1 MSAFGKQISKG
12 SKSRTARTR
21 VPDAR
26 TVKKD
31 LQRQQMR
38 EAAPP
43 KTPTSP
49 APAPAHAYPSYARSG
64 DEAPEV
70 EDARLTLLE
79 AERTAAR
86 ANRATRAASSAS
98 RSTASPRAST
108 SPIFSAAHA
117 LFAAACATYA
127 RRNASRPDATA
138 ARIASSCFASAAASA
153 SATASAVAA
162 ARVESRS
169 RSRVSSVSSSSDTV
183 SLSASIFARCAED
196 MACAETSSRFADEA
210 RALSTRLTR
219 LLALSLDLP
228 EDAFALAN
236 TAGKLGG
243 ASAKRGMAPSRMK
256 ARPLTRPKLLLKKVL
271 KFIPLVLGQKKEAQY
286 LLNEME

>member
-38 EAAPP
+38 EAP

-86 ANRATRAASSAS
+86 AAQRADGDSDDSE
-98 RSTASPRAST
+98 
-108 SPIFSAAHA
+108 
-117 LFAAACATYA
+117 
-127 RRNASRPDATA
+127 
-138 ARIASSCFASAAASA
+138 
-153 SATASAVAA
+153 AVTQG
-162 ARVESRS
+162 S
-169 RSRVSSVSSSSDTV
+169 
-183 SLSASIFARCAED
+183 
-196 MACAETSSRFADEA
+196 
-210 RALSTRLTR
+210 
-219 LLALSLDLP
+219 
-228 EDAFALAN
+228 
-236 TAGKLGG
+236 G
-243 ASAKRGMAPSRMK
+243 
-256 ARPLTRPKLLLKKVL
+256 
-271 KFIPLVLGQKKEAQY
+271 
-286 LLNEME
+286 